1 VHDNIMY
8 SSCGGKTD
16 TFPQLTVFDSLFLH
30 NLSFGLYMNSS
41 CGLAGQPACHGDSPH
56 TAEAGSPFNMPDV
69 AMSGVGRHQE
79 NFVSQTEF
87 FAQAEAGTLPA
98 LAWCGRSLWFFF
110 SQISL
115 RLTIICQDRLGT
127 HISTVRQ
134 CKKSSN
140 EMTVFRMIPPEEA
153 CDHPCFD
160 VAKVRNCPSSEI
172 PF

>member
-1 VHDNIMY
+1 MRTQRRFSQSYSSPNHLFAQSATSCGVHDNIMY

-98 LAWCGRSLWFFF
+98 LAWCGRSLCFFF

-115 RLTIICQDRLGT
+115 R
-127 HISTVRQ
+127 
-134 CKKSSN
+134 
-140 EMTVFRMIPPEEA
+140 
-153 CDHPCFD
+153 
-160 VAKVRNCPSSEI
+160 
-172 PF
+172 